1 MKKLNINKDDV
12 SFTNKYKFNDLL
24 NKIKSMGGKVIR
36 SNKETLVVAAMIGC
50 AVISSLNLYTLGS
63 EDINSIKYQNIY
75 SGMSQQMVLTQNNE
89 DTKDYSSNHVFVKE
103 FDSQDREYGYYIIDN
118 NLYDINDN
126 IVSLAGD
133 DKPLYFNYTNVNEV
147 FFENINLT
155 ESLTPKLSLTG
166 SSVTENCIKYFPAT
180 LESLF
185 MNDCHYIKNLNG
197 LSQYCPNITTLSVD
211 NTASLEDLNF
221 IYELHNLE
229 KLYIGNSAYITEDIF
244 NYINSK
250 GIKTNLTIQDVNNG
264 KEIDRILN
272 NIITPEMNEKDK
284 IQAICLYMLENSE
297 YDISQSIAS
306 NEEPLNKFL
315 EDGKVVCATYAYV
328 TNILLNKAGIESY
341 EVINDNH
348 AWNIINLDDKYY
360 YTDTTN
366 MDGSAIYNYLLKNLN
381 ISPNYMIDP
390 SNTIASIMT
399 KPESNKTIIPL
410 SLIEDIQ
417 AGRSNKYIWEKYASN
432 VSIPTILFSS
442 ILVGIG
448 TAKGAG
454 KINDNRKIK
463 AQNRRYR
470 REANNSKGKAK

>member
-89 DTKDYSSNHVFVKE
+89 DSKEYYDNYVYIKE

-147 FFENINLT
+147 FFENINLS
-155 ESLTPKLSLTG
+155 ESLTPKLSLMG

-185 MNDCHYIKNLNG
+185 MDDCHYIKNLNG
-197 LSQYCPNITTLSVD
+197 LSQYCPNITSLSVD
-211 NTASLEDLNF
+211 NAASLEDLNF
-221 IYELHNLE
+221 IYELNNLE

-250 GIKTNLTIQDVNNG
+250 GIKSNLTIQDVNNG

-272 NIITPEMNEKDK
+272 NIITPEMKEKDK

-297 YDISQSIAS
+297 YDITQSIAS

-315 EDGKVVCATYAYV
+315 EDGKVVCAAYAYV